1 MAYLD
6 ENIVSQLKGFFDKI
20 TSDIKI
26 VSFIGESDKSKELD
40 GFLNEISNIS
50 NTIKYESY
58 MFGSNDVEEE
68 KYGIKR
74 ETSFTI
80 LKDNEKT
87 GINFYGIPGG
97 HEFNSFVLA
106 ILGLAGLGKKV
117 EADKL
122 EKIKGITK
130 PLNVEV
136 FVSLSCTH
144 CPEVVQALD
153 SIALNNENI
162 TVSMIDS
169 GVYPDEAKEK
179 DIQAV
184 PTIFINDKLAS
195 IGAKTFDELIEVVKN
210 S

>member
-1 MAYLD
+1 MAFLD
-6 ENIVSQLKGFFDKI
+6 ENIVNQLKGFFDKI
-20 TSDIKI
+20 TCDLKI

-58 MFGSNDVEEE
+58 MFGSNNEIEEE
-68 KYGIKR
+68 YGIKR
-74 ETSFTI
+74 ETAFT
-80 LKDNEKT
+80 LVKDNKKT

-106 ILGLAGLGKKV
+106 ILNLAGLGKKLDD
-117 EADKL
+117 DKL
-122 EKIKGITK
+122 SIIKNISK
-130 PLNVEV
+130 PLDIEV
-136 FVSLSCTH
+136 FISLSCTH

-153 SIALNNENI
+153 SIAINNDNI

-169 GVYPDEAKEK
+169 GIYPSEAKDK

-184 PTIFINDKLAS
+184 PTIFINDQLAS
-195 IGAKTFDELIEVVKN
+195 IGAKTFDELIEIVKN
-210 S
+210 I

>member
-6 ENIVSQLKGFFDKI
+6 ENIVNQLKGFFDKI
-20 TSDIKI
+20 TNDIKI

-58 MFGSNDVEEE
+58 MFGSNNVEEE

-87 GINFYGIPGG
+87 GINFYGVPGG

-106 ILGLAGLGKKV
+106 ILSLAGLGKKL

-122 EKIKGITK
+122 EQIKSLSK

-153 SIALNNENI
+153 SIAVNNENI

-169 GVYPDEAKEK
+169 GVYPEEAKEK

-195 IGAKTFDELIEVVKN
+195 IGAKTFDELIEVIKN